1 MSDSEEDFDDPGQ
14 LSSDTDT
21 DQEQQ
26 HFTSTPLSENPLFKF
41 CFGANEVDKNQLI
54 TLIIMCCCQCLF
66 FAVWQ

>member
-26 HFTSTPLSENPLFKF
+26 HFTSADLSENPLFK
-41 CFGANEVDKNQLI
+41 L
-54 TLIIMCCCQCLF
+54 
-66 FAVWQ
+66 